1 MTPESFEWG
10 VILHLERQPGK
21 LRQKQKNPLS
31 HQLPLKVYKWSV
43 NRNEFLLGFRH
54 HLLRWERDKKKEM
67 EKTGKLCL
75 FEGKMLPISN
85 MMKMHQRCQADVDM
99 LLFLIRP
106 FTEEWVR
113 RTFGVFFR
121 IWMEMHW
128 CTARLD
134 ALPEKL
140 WLYLMMKR
148 KRKCVLNRGL
158 EPRFPGCLPDVL
170 CYEWAHLI
178 SLSQFHSGK

>member
-1 MTPESFEWG
+1 MTLESFEWG

-54 HLLRWERDKKKEM
+54 HLLRWERDKKKRRWKRLENYAYL
-67 EKTGKLCL
+67 KAKCFPSATWWKCTKGVRQ
-75 FEGKMLPISN
+75 MLTCYYFSWGLSLRSEC
-85 MMKMHQRCQADVDM
+85 KE
-99 LLFLIRP
+99 LLGCSL
-106 FTEEWVR
+106 EYEWK
-113 RTFGVFFR
+113 
-121 IWMEMHW
+121 

-140 WLYLMMKR
+140 WLYSMMKR